1 MDKNDYRYMDD
12 LFLDEYKD
20 MERLNLYNNCELE
33 VADEKNATILT
44 YKLSNDKKLAG
55 VIDEN
60 GKYIDISAFEALSPV
75 DSWGGAYELESEP
88 QYIPET
94 VVYLGRFWKHWGH
107 FLMDMVSRLWYVLD
121 NTSSLKIAYD
131 SKEKISGVYLEFL
144 KLLGIS
150 ENQLIRVTEPT
161 KFYRVIIPECSHK
174 PGISCNEKYKQIF
187 DVVSENALLKLDGKN
202 KYYGKSIYFTR
213 RMLKSRVPLE
223 VGENDIEKL
232 FKDNGFLIIA
242 PEQFPLVEQIAM
254 IRQADKIA
262 CLSGTLPHNMMFAR
276 DESELIIIRKTNKPN
291 YRQVSVN
298 QIRNLKVTN
307 VDAHI
312 SLNAV
317 GPSGPFIVVVNK
329 NVKAFFTDNYG
340 KCNYSA
346 LRQWCIRKVR
356 LLWYIPVYFLRNR
369 KMNRE
374 VPIFDGNEFTT
385 TSTAKKEL
393 FNFYVKRI

>member
-1 MDKNDYRYMDD
+1 
-12 LFLDEYKD
+12 
-20 MERLNLYNNCELE
+20 
-33 VADEKNATILT
+33 
-44 YKLSNDKKLAG
+44 
-55 VIDEN
+55 
-60 GKYIDISAFEALSPV
+60 
-75 DSWGGAYELESEP
+75 
-88 QYIPET
+88 
-94 VVYLGRFWKHWGH
+94 
-107 FLMDMVSRLWYVLD
+107 
-121 NTSSLKIAYD
+121 
-131 SKEKISGVYLEFL
+131 
-144 KLLGIS
+144 
-150 ENQLIRVTEPT
+150 
-161 KFYRVIIPECSHK
+161 
-174 PGISCNEKYKQIF
+174 
-187 DVVSENALLKLDGKN
+187 
-202 KYYGKSIYFTR
+202 
-213 RMLKSRVPLE
+213 MLKSRVPLE

-346 LRQWCIRKVR
+346 IRQWFIRKVR